1 MNSEEKEPKNAQ
13 TENNKK
19 EQKAQNEQKGFFKKI
34 WYSITKIEKYPEMA
48 VEGVGRALSYMAKL
62 VAILAIVLSIWMT
75 YRTYEMVNTGI
86 DYLENEF
93 PNFTYKDGILQ
104 LESSEQPLIIESEQF
119 GKIIIDTNTD
129 SEEKINEYTNSIS
142 EYSSGIVFTKE
153 KASLKNGTV
162 AGTVSYNYKDIF
174 SGMNITELN
183 KQDIINYAN
192 SKQVMTLYISVFI
205 TLFMYSFIMYFI
217 TTIWYVAII
226 SILGLLVTVI
236 LKMRMRYVAIFNMS
250 VYAVTLSVILNIIY
264 LIVNIFTNFVIQ
276 YFQVMYIAVA
286 TIYLIA
292 AILIMKSELIKKQ
305 AELMKIIEAQKIVRK
320 ETEIDNNEEKSP
332 DEKKKEEEKDKEKKE
347 EKGKKKKSQKGNLD
361 EPEGTNA

>member
-1 MNSEEKEPKNAQ
+1 MNSEEKEPK
-13 TENNKK
+13 TENVKNNTN
-19 EQKAQNEQKGFFKKI
+19 QNIEKPKGFFKKI

-48 VEGVGRALSYMAKL
+48 VEGVGKALSYIAKL
-62 VAILAIVLSIWMT
+62 VAILAIVLCVWLT
-75 YRTYEMVNTGI
+75 YRTYDMVNTGI

-104 LESSEQPLIIESEQF
+104 VESTEQPLIIESEQF

-286 TIYLIA
+286 TIYLIS

-347 EKGKKKKSQKGNLD
+347 EKEKKKKSQKGNLD